1 MAIIVGLAIFVSVLL
16 ILVVLSQSSKG
27 GISANFIGAGASQ
40 MMGVKKTSDILEK
53 LTWGLAIALLALTL
67 TTNFMVNDPNS
78 ESDALSPNVERA
90 NESILPS
97 ISPSPSGDGASS
109 DESLLPAEE
118 GSDNSG
124 TQEEGSADDLGL

>member
-16 ILVVLSQSSKG
+16 VLVVLSQSSKG

-53 LTWGLAIALLALTL
+53 LTWGLAIALLLLTL
-67 TTNFMVNDPNS
+67 ATNFMVNDPADQVETS
-78 ESDALSPNVERA
+78 SPNVERA

-97 ISPSPSGDGASS
+97 LSPTPSGGDGSS
-109 DESLLPAEE
+109 DDNLLPAEE
-118 GSDNSG
+118 EGNGS
-124 TQEEGSADDLGL
+124 QEEQSSDEDDLGL

>member
-16 ILVVLSQSSKG
+16 VLVVLSQSSKG

-53 LTWGLAIALLALTL
+53 LTWGLAIALLLLTL
-67 TTNFMVNDPNS
+67 ATNFMVNDPADQVETS
-78 ESDALSPNVERA
+78 SPNVERA

-97 ISPSPSGDGASS
+97 LSPTPSGGDGSS
-109 DESLLPAEE
+109 DDNLLPAEDE
-118 GSDNSG
+118 GNGS
-124 TQEEGSADDLGL
+124 QEEQSSDEDDLGL